1 MIMTFDCACK
11 EYIKINN
18 KTIENKKKGRSY
30 DTNLITPLHT
40 YNENTLKTCTQS
52 YLHNFYKEN

>member
-18 KTIENKKKGRSY
+18 KTIEKKRRSY
-30 DTNLITPLHT
+30 DTNFITVLHT
-40 YNENTLKTCTQS
+40 YDENTLKTCTQS
-52 YLHNFYKEN
+52 YLHKF